1 MTKFDR
7 HIKSCLMNNRTHE
20 DVLSTGDIG
29 TTIEAIQGLFTSEC
43 RNIQGPNNGG
53 GSEGQKNNDGEKKNN
68 PGAED
73 QSYTDA
79 ERVAFEVYPSCTF
92 EQLQPWALIAE
103 RNVRRWTQIHTIPE
117 ADTEAELRKIIEGS
131 EIGKLRGTPSEPIAI
146 IYDPKLTGESIHHP
160 APNPPPTVQGREL
173 PGMCARSP
181 FFQGEPDGDPPRRC
195 VCILRWWQNRLKFVI
210 SPVRFLFKSNETW
223 NVATARPSCNPI
235 RPGRIQPT
243 QPTMRQ
249 GTRLA

>member
-146 IYDPKLTGESIHHP
+146 IYDPKLTGESITRPRIRLPPFKEESCRACVRAVLSSRENPTEIHP
-160 APNPPPTVQGREL
+160 GDVYA
-173 PGMCARSP
+173 
-181 FFQGEPDGDPPRRC
+181 FFDGGKTGLSSSLVRC
-195 VCILRWWQNRLKFVI
+195 GFCLNRMKL
-210 SPVRFLFKSNETW
+210 
-223 NVATARPSCNPI
+223 
-235 RPGRIQPT
+235 
-243 QPTMRQ
+243 
-249 GTRLA
+249 GT